1 MQYGELFFNLF
12 ISLQSLYKRSLK
24 HDEAS
29 FQQLIAISIIE
40 DDGIEM
46 SNFSQKLGIDNSTAT
61 RLIDGIEKKGWVI
74 RKRFNLDNRI
84 IKVFLTDTGSDIYST
99 IENQI
104 DSIGLIVENEIDIN
118 LYETS
123 LEFMA
128 NFNWAMDKLKF
139 K

>member
-12 ISLQSLYKRSLK
+12 ISLQSLYKGNLN
-24 HDEAS
+24 HNEAS

-74 RKRFNLDNRI
+74 RKRSNLDNRI
-84 IKVFLTDTGSDIYST
+84 IKVFLTDTGSDIYSI

-104 DSIGLIVENEIDIN
+104 DNIGLIVENEIDVN

-123 LEFMA
+123 LEFMS
-128 NFNWAMDKLKF
+128 NLNWAMEKLKL

>member
-128 NFNWAMDKLKF
+128 NLNWAMEKLKL